1 MAKTA
6 IERLAEAIEYPDGVP
21 EGALA
26 FSFRADGGEI
36 GASETPDGRLLLRMD
51 LTAPSSFPSPDDADA
66 LLPALVVHVPGRMLR
81 EEAVLAADD
90 AGAFLWQDAPAAADA
105 RTLRRLFE
113 TFMDSCDWWRA
124 RVEERTGHGAE
135 TGARDMPGFI
145 IRP

>member
-1 MAKTA
+1 MPMTA
-6 IERLAEAIEYPDGVP
+6 TERLAAAIEYPDAVP
-21 EGALA
+21 GGALA
-26 FSFRADGGEI
+26 FAFRADGREVE
-36 GASETPDGRLLLRMD
+36 AEETPEGRLLLRQR
-51 LTAPSSFPSPDDADA
+51 LSSDEA
-66 LLPALVVHVPGRMLR
+66 LLPSLVSHVPGRMLR

-105 RTLRRLFE
+105 RTMRRLFE

-135 TGARDMPGFI
+135 AGARDMPDFI

>member
-1 MAKTA
+1 MSMTA
-6 IERLAEAIEYPDGVP
+6 TERLAAAIEYPDPVP
-21 EGALA
+21 EGAVA
-26 FSFRADGGEI
+26 FSFRTDGREVEV
-36 GASETPDGRLLLRMD
+36 SESPDGRILLRQQ
-51 LTAPSSFPSPDDADA
+51 LSSDEA
-66 LLPALVVHVPGRMLR
+66 LLPSLTEFVPGRMLR